1 VRRRDTLGSAGLFV
15 LLSAFTLSTLDGG
28 EIATHIVSAILFLV
42 AAAYFSFPFGQRLTL
57 SLPAVCL
64 LLMTC
69 YGIVQTLWFPQK
81 IVYYGWTGVLFWFT
95 AAMIALLATQLFRDP
110 RIAARFRLAFVVFAT
125 AVCVLDLLEQAS
137 HTSKYF
143 WLIQSRYHAVF
154 GSFSYWNNFAEFV
167 ELALPIT
174 LWQGL
179 ARSKPSIPYLLMAAL
194 QIGAVVASGSRAG
207 TALVCTE
214 LLAILTMTYFRVRN
228 KSFVFGAVAAVALSL
243 IFIYAAGMDSVVA
256 KLQRNDQLAVRR
268 DINYSS
274 LAMIREHPFTGWGL
288 NTYVP
293 VYPMFARYDDGTF
306 VNRAHN
312 DWLQWA
318 VEGGIF
324 FAGLMLVVFL
334 WSIRP
339 AYRSGWG
346 IGVIAICLHAIV
358 DYPFARLGVCAWYFA
373 LVAMLASA
381 GPVPESIRVASWN
394 IDHGSGL
401 DTITSALKSNPADLY
416 LFQEVDQNAL
426 RSGQKDVAA
435 ELGKRLGMHV
445 AYAAEFEELGQER
458 GGKAFIGQATLTSL
472 PILKSRVI
480 HFQKQSGFW
489 QPHAWLPSSL
499 PLMQRRLGG
508 RVALVTELEFVG
520 HRMVVYNA
528 HLESRSAG
536 PIQVAQLDEM
546 LADLKQYPAGTPAI
560 LGGDLNTKY
569 FPSIYLH
576 KLERLGFHSA
586 TGEKIERTHTIA
598 MALDWLFAR
607 GSIKLDSGQ
616 VRRDIKGSDHYPVYA
631 RLTAE

>member
-1 VRRRDTLGSAGLFV
+1 MRDPNTLASAGLFV
-15 LLSAFTLSTLDGG
+15 LLSAFTLFTLDGG
-28 EIATHIVSAILFLV
+28 EIAPLVVSAMLLLG

-69 YGIVQTLWFPQK
+69 YGVVQTFWFPQK
-81 IVYYGWTGVLFWFT
+81 IVYNGWTGVLFWFT
-95 AAMIALLATQLFRDP
+95 AAIIVLLATQLFRDR
-110 RIAARFRLAFVVFAT
+110 RIAARFRLAFIAFAT
-125 AVCVLDLLEQAS
+125 AVCLLDLLEQAS

-143 WLIQSRYHAVF
+143 WLIPSRYHAIF
-154 GSFSYWNNFAEFV
+154 GPFSYWNNFAEFV
-167 ELALPIT
+167 ELVLPIT

-179 ARSKPSIPYLLMAAL
+179 ARSKPSIPYVLMAAL

-207 TALVCTE
+207 TALVCIE
-214 LLAILTMTYFRVRN
+214 LLAVLTLAYFRYRN
-228 KSFVFGAVAAVALSL
+228 KSFVFGAAAAVALSL
-243 IFIYAAGMDSVVA
+243 IFIYAAGADRVVA
-256 KLQRNDQLAVRR
+256 KLQQNDQLAVRR

-274 LAMIREHPFTGWGL
+274 LAMIRERPLTGWGL

-293 VYPMFARYDDGTF
+293 VYRMFARYDDGTY

-318 VEGGIF
+318 AEGGIF
-324 FAGLMLVVFL
+324 FAGMMLIVFV

-346 IGVIAICLHAIV
+346 IGVIAICLHALV

-381 GPVPESIRVASWN
+381 GTVPESVRVASWN
-394 IDHGSGL
+394 IDHGSGI
-401 DTITSALKSNPADLY
+401 DTISSALKNNPADLY
-416 LFQEVDQNAL
+416 LFQEVDRNAA

-445 AYAAEFEELGQER
+445 AYAVEFEELSQER
-458 GGKAFIGQATLTSL
+458 GSKAFIGQATLTSL
-472 PILKSRVI
+472 PILRSRVL
-480 HFQKQSGFW
+480 HFQKQSNFW
-489 QPHAWLPSSL
+489 KPHAWLPSSL
-499 PLMQRRLGG
+499 PLMQRRIGG
-508 RVALVTELEFVG
+508 RVALITELEFAG
-520 HRMVVYNA
+520 HPLVVYNA
-528 HLESRSAG
+528 HLESRSTG
-536 PIQVAQLDEM
+536 PIQTAQLDEM
-546 LADLKQYPAGTPAI
+546 LADLEHYPAGTATI

-586 TGEKIERTHTIA
+586 TGERIERTHTIA

-607 GSIKLDSGQ
+607 GPVKLDSGA

>member
-1 VRRRDTLGSAGLFV
+1 VRGRDTLGSAG
-15 LLSAFTLSTLDGG
+15 
-28 EIATHIVSAILFLV
+28 
-42 AAAYFSFPFGQRLTL
+42 
-57 SLPAVCL
+57 
-64 LLMTC
+64 
-69 YGIVQTLWFPQK
+69 
-81 IVYYGWTGVLFWFT
+81 
-95 AAMIALLATQLFRDP
+95 
-110 RIAARFRLAFVVFAT
+110 
-125 AVCVLDLLEQAS
+125 
-137 HTSKYF
+137 
-143 WLIQSRYHAVF
+143 
-154 GSFSYWNNFAEFV
+154 
-167 ELALPIT
+167 
-174 LWQGL
+174 
-179 ARSKPSIPYLLMAAL
+179 
-194 QIGAVVASGSRAG
+194 
-207 TALVCTE
+207 
-214 LLAILTMTYFRVRN
+214 
-228 KSFVFGAVAAVALSL
+228 ALSV
-243 IFIYAAGMDSVVA
+243 IFIYAARVDRVVT
-256 KLQRNDQLAVRR
+256 KLQQNDQLALRR

-274 LAMIREHPFTGWGL
+274 LAMISEHPFTGWG
-288 NTYVP
+288 
-293 VYPMFARYDDGTF
+293 
-306 VNRAHN
+306 
-312 DWLQWA
+312 
-318 VEGGIF
+318 
-324 FAGLMLVVFL
+324 
-334 WSIRP
+334 
-339 AYRSGWG
+339 
-346 IGVIAICLHAIV
+346 IGVITICLHAIV

-381 GPVPESIRVASWN
+381 GTVPDSIRVASWN

-445 AYAAEFEELGQER
+445 AYAAEFEELSQER

-480 HFQKQSGFW
+480 HFQRQSGFW

-508 RVALVTELEFVG
+508 RVALVTELEFAG
-520 HRMVVYNA
+520 RRMVVYNA

-546 LADLKQYPAGTPAI
+546 LADLKRYPAGTPAI

-576 KLERLGFHSA
+576 KLQRLGFHSG

-607 GSIKLDSGQ
+607 GSIKLDSGR

>member
-1 VRRRDTLGSAGLFV
+1 MRDPDTLGSAGLFV

-69 YGIVQTLWFPQK
+69 YGVVQTLWFPQK

-95 AAMIALLATQLFRDP
+95 AAMIALLAMQLFRAP
-110 RIAARFRLAFVVFAT
+110 RIAARFRLAFIWFA
-125 AVCVLDLLEQAS
+125 AALCVLDLLEQAS
-137 HTSKYF
+137 HTTKYF

-154 GSFSYWNNFAEFV
+154 GSFAYWNNFAEFV

-179 ARSKPSIPYLLMAAL
+179 ARSKPSIPYLLMAAV

-207 TALVCTE
+207 TALVCIE
-214 LLAILTMTYFRVRN
+214 LLAVLVLAYLRFRN
-228 KSFVFGAVAAVALSL
+228 KSFVFGAVLAVALSL
-243 IFIYAAGMDSVVA
+243 VFVYAAGVDRVVA
-256 KLQRNDQLAVRR
+256 KWQQNDQLAVRR

-274 LAMIREHPFTGWGL
+274 LAMIRERPLTGWGL

-318 VEGGIF
+318 AEGGIF
-324 FAGLMLVVFL
+324 FAGLMLVLFL

-346 IGVIAICLHAIV
+346 IGVIAICLHAVV

-373 LVAMLASA
+373 LVAMLAAADPPPSM
-381 GPVPESIRVASWN
+381 RVVSWN
-394 IDHGSGL
+394 IDHG
-401 DTITSALKSNPADLY
+401 DTIDTISSELKKNPADLY

-435 ELGKRLGMHV
+435 ELAKRLGMHV
-445 AYAAEFEELGQER
+445 AYAVEFEELSQEHNGQ
-458 GGKAFIGQATLTSL
+458 AFIGQATLSRL
-472 PILKSRVI
+472 PILKSRVL

-508 RVALVTELEFVG
+508 RVALVTELQFAG
-520 HRMVVYNA
+520 RRLVVYNA

-536 PIQVAQLDEM
+536 PIQAAQLDEL
-546 LADLKQYPAGTPAI
+546 LADLKQYPAGTAAI

-586 TGEKIERTHTIA
+586 TGERIERTHKIA
-598 MALDWLFAR
+598 MALDWLFAK
-607 GSIKLDSGQ
+607 GPIKLDSGA

>member
-1 VRRRDTLGSAGLFV
+1 MRDLDTIASAGLFV

-28 EIATHIVSAILFLV
+28 EIATYIVSAMLLLM
-42 AAAYFSFPFGQRLTL
+42 AAVYFTFPFGQRLTL
-57 SLPAVCL
+57 SLPAICL

-69 YGIVQTLWFPQK
+69 YGVVQTLWFPQK

-95 AAMIALLATQLFRDP
+95 AAMIALLATQLFRNP
-110 RIAARFRLAFVVFAT
+110 RIAARFRLAFVAFAT
-125 AVCVLDLLEQAS
+125 AVCLLDLLEQAS
-137 HTSKYF
+137 RTSKYF
-143 WLIQSRYHAVF
+143 WLIQSRYQAIF
-154 GSFSYWNNFAEFV
+154 GPFSYWNNFAEFI

-207 TALVCTE
+207 TALVCIE
-214 LLAILTMTYFRVRN
+214 LLAVLALAYFRYRN
-228 KSFVFGAVAAVALSL
+228 KSFVFGAALAVALSL
-243 IFIYAAGMDSVVA
+243 IFIYAAGADRVIA
-256 KLQRNDQLAVRR
+256 KLQQNDQLAVRR

-274 LAMIREHPFTGWGL
+274 LAMIRERPLTGWGL

-293 VYPMFARYDDGTF
+293 VYRMFGRYDDGTY

-318 VEGGIF
+318 AEGGIF

-334 WSIRP
+334 WSLRP

-373 LVAMLASA
+373 LTAMLASA
-381 GPVPESIRVASWN
+381 GTAPESIRVASWN
-394 IDHGSGL
+394 IDHGSRI
-401 DTITSALKSNPADLY
+401 DTISSALKNNPADLY
-416 LFQEVDQNAL
+416 LFQEVDQNAA

-445 AYAAEFEELGQER
+445 AYAAEFEELSQER
-458 GGKAFIGQATLTSL
+458 GSKAFIGQATLTSL
-472 PILKSRVI
+472 PILRSRVL
-480 HFQKQSGFW
+480 HFQKQSNFW
-489 QPHAWLPSSL
+489 KPHAWLPSSL
-499 PLMQRRLGG
+499 PLMQRRIGG
-508 RVALVTELEFVG
+508 RVALVTELEFAG
-520 HRMVVYNA
+520 RRLVVYNA
-528 HLESRSAG
+528 HLESRSTG
-536 PIQVAQLDEM
+536 PIQTAQLDEM
-546 LADLKQYPAGTPAI
+546 LADLKQYPPGTATI

-586 TGEKIERTHTIA
+586 TGERIERTHTIA

-607 GSIKLDSGQ
+607 GPIKLDSGA

-631 RLTAE
+631 RLTVE